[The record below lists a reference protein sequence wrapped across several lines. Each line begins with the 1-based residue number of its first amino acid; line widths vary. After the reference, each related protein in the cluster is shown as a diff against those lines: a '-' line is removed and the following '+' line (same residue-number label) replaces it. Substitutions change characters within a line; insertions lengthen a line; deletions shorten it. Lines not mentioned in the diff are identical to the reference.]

1 MKAAFISALN
11 EPVLIQNTEKPS
23 AQAGEAVVKISHAA
37 LNHRDI
43 WITKGQYA
51 GIKLPVI
58 PGSDGCGIVVETG
71 SPEDGSWLGKEVII
85 QPGIGWGDSELHQHS
100 NYSILGMPQNGTI
113 AEYVKVS
120 ITQLF
125 PKPAHLSSMEAAAL
139 PLAGLTAFRA
149 LMKQGTAQKGQ
160 KVLITGIG
168 GGVAQ
173 WAAILALVIDCEVWT
188 TSGSTEKCRQAL
200 AMG

>member
-23 AQAGEAVVKISHAA
+23 AQAGEAVVKIFHAA

-71 SPEDGSWLGKEVII
+71 SPEDGSWIGKEVII
-85 QPGIGWGDSELHQHS
+85 HRCVRCGKEKKNKLSPQDSFDVFVL
-100 NYSILGMPQNGTI
+100 
-113 AEYVKVS
+113 VS
-120 ITQLF
+120 KR
-125 PKPAHLSSMEAAAL
+125 PYRDD
-139 PLAGLTAFRA
+139 GR
-149 LMKQGTAQKGQ
+149 QG
-160 KVLITGIG
+160 V
-168 GGVAQ
+168 
-173 WAAILALVIDCEVWT
+173 
-188 TSGSTEKCRQAL
+188 
-200 AMG
+200 